1 MSRCINQ
8 EKHRKTDGQID
19 RWAHTAERNKIQMKK

>member
-1 MSRCINQ
+1 MSRYINQ

-19 RWAHTAERNKIQMKK
+19 RWAHTAERNKYK